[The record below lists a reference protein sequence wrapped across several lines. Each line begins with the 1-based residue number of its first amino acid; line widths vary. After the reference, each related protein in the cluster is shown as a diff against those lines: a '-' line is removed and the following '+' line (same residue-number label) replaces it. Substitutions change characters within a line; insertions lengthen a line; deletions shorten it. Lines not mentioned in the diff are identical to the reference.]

1 MIKGALDIAEKSG
14 RPRRVHRKSRATTTG
29 SRARSGDLTRQVQ
42 AIIPKLFA
50 VGLSVRDFYEI
61 AKRQALIAALP
72 VCSHLSG
79 RPNQSLLSAMTGLT
93 RPEIR
98 SLLRERS
105 LNSQMLVASASSRSI
120 RVARQWLNLLAIDP
134 SRIRLPIRARKGASF
149 QDLVKNNAGDVPLA
163 AMQKEL
169 LRLGWVRLHKTSN
182 ELELL
187 KRDVQ
192 LAFCELL

>member
-42 AIIPKLFA
+42 AIIPKLFS
-50 VGLSVRDFYEI
+50 VGLSVRDLYEI
-61 AKRQALIAALP
+61 AKRQALVAAVP
-72 VCSHLSG
+72 MSSHLSG
-79 RPNQSLLSAMTGLT
+79 RPNQSLLSAITGLT

-98 SLLRERS
+98 SLLRDKP
-105 LNSQMLVASASSRSI
+105 LNSQMLVASANSRSI
-120 RVARQWLNLLAIDP
+120 RVAREWLKLQATDP

-163 AMQKEL
+163 AMQKEM
-169 LRLGWVRLHKTSN
+169 LRLGWVRLHQSRN

-187 KRDVQ
+187 KRDVL
-192 LAFCELL
+192 LAFSELL